1 MVITISRD
9 LVERF
14 RACTPTVISAYSLLL
29 HVHTNLYEISRNDVI
44 NMMHSPQYI
53 TGGILIMIGNFFRTK
68 VIPLVRV
75 GQSLFRVKIFDRV
88 GKALKPIVLSA
99 TKTRPFPLAGD
110 KAIQRVSV

>member
-14 RACTPTVISAYSLLL
+14 RACTPTVISAYTLLL

-44 NMMHSPQYI
+44 NMMHSPQYV
-53 TGGILIMIGNFFRTK
+53 TGGILIMIGYFFRAK

-75 GQSLFRVKIFDRV
+75 GQSLFRVKVFDRV
-88 GKALKPIVLSA
+88 AQGIETDRTVGYLNQA
-99 TKTRPFPLAGD
+99 
-110 KAIQRVSV
+110 VSFGGR